1 MAWRVYHDCTLM
13 MFQFTEASASLRT
26 RLILIPPV
34 FLLLGIVVA
43 IGATLINAPN
53 RVAAETASGL
63 TIGGHL
69 ISYALDD
76 IRFSED
82 PDLALNR
89 LLEELS
95 HVRHI
100 RVGYRPSPGSQ
111 ITNPI
116 TPSLAKSAPNWFV
129 NFFEP
134 RRVSESFPVVYQG
147 KRRGEIVMKAEP
159 ADEVGEVWDDLV
171 FLISLLSAISV
182 GIVVLIWIAVNHTL
196 RPLRGLVEGLNRL
209 QRGQFDEVGEIRV
222 AELQRVGDQFNRL
235 AKSLARTESDNRL
248 LIDRLMSIQESE
260 RKELARELHDEFGA
274 SLFGIR
280 ASASCV
286 VQAATADGPIGPRF
300 KEITERAEAISSLA
314 DAIQKH
320 NHRILERLQPIVL
333 NEMGLFNALRHLAA
347 AWNMAHRGFSCELT
361 TPDVEPELSDDAS
374 LTIYRI
380 VQECLTNIARHSK
393 ADRVEIA
400 VGIRPGGSLI
410 IRIADNGV
418 GLPGNFR
425 FGFGFLGMSER
436 VRKLNGRLDVSNG
449 RSGGTVIEVTMPLP
463 SHEIAQAS

>member
-1 MAWRVYHDCTLM
+1 M

-34 FLLLGIVVA
+34 FLLLGIIVA
-43 IGATLINAPN
+43 IGAMLVDAPD

-63 TIGGHL
+63 TIGSHL
-69 ISYALDD
+69 IHYALDD
-76 IRFSED
+76 IQFSAD
-82 PDLALNR
+82 PDSALDR

-100 RVGYRPSPGSQ
+100 RVGYRPSPSTR
-111 ITNPI
+111 ITDPI
-116 TPSLAKSAPNWFV
+116 KPSLAKSAPNWFV

-134 RRVSESFPVVYQG
+134 RRVSESFPVVDEG
-147 KRRGEIVMKAEP
+147 AHHGEIVMTAEP
-159 ADEVGEVWDDLV
+159 ADEAGEVWDDLI
-171 FLISLLSAISV
+171 FLMGLLSAVSV
-182 GIVVLIWIAVNHTL
+182 GIVILTWLAVNYTL

-222 AELQRVGDQFNRL
+222 AELHRVGEQFNRL
-235 AKSLARTESDNRL
+235 AKSLSRTESDNRL

-286 VQAATADGPIGPRF
+286 VQAAKADGPIGPRIE
-300 KEITERAEAISSLA
+300 EITERAEAISSLA
-314 DAIQKH
+314 DTIQKH
-320 NHRILERLQPIVL
+320 NHRILERLQPVVL
-333 NEMGLFNALRHLAA
+333 NEMGLFNALRHLVG
-347 AWNMAHRGFSCELT
+347 AWNLAHRSFSCELT
-361 TPDVEPELSDDAS
+361 TPDVEPDLSDDAS

-380 VQECLTNIARHSK
+380 IQECLTNVARHSN
-393 ADRVEIA
+393 ADHIEIA
-400 VGIRPGGSLI
+400 VGMRPGGSLI

-418 GLPGNFR
+418 GLPQDFR

-436 VRKLNGRLDVSNG
+436 VRKLNGRLNVSNRRG
-449 RSGGTVIEVTMPLP
+449 GGTVIEVMMPLP
-463 SHEIAQAS
+463 SHEVAQVS

>member
-1 MAWRVYHDCTLM
+1 M
-13 MFQFTEASASLRT
+13 
-26 RLILIPPV
+26 
-34 FLLLGIVVA
+34 A
-43 IGATLINAPN
+43 IGATLINAPD

-63 TIGGHL
+63 TIGSHL

-76 IRFSED
+76 IRYSDD

-100 RVGYRPSPGSQ
+100 RVGYRPSPGSR
-111 ITNPI
+111 ITDPI

-129 NFFEP
+129 DFFVP

-147 KRRGEIVMKAEP
+147 TRRGEIVMTAEP

-182 GIVVLIWIAVNHTL
+182 GIVVLTWLAVNYTL
-196 RPLRGLVEGLNRL
+196 RPLRGLVDGLNRL

-286 VQAATADGPIGPRF
+286 VQAGMAEGPIGPRF
-300 KEITERAEAISSLA
+300 KEIVERAEAISSLA
-314 DAIQKH
+314 ATIQK
-320 NHRILERLQPIVL
+320 NTNRLQERRQPIV
-333 NEMGLFNALRHLAA
+333 
-347 AWNMAHRGFSCELT
+347 
-361 TPDVEPELSDDAS
+361 
-374 LTIYRI
+374 
-380 VQECLTNIARHSK
+380 
-393 ADRVEIA
+393 
-400 VGIRPGGSLI
+400 
-410 IRIADNGV
+410 
-418 GLPGNFR
+418 
-425 FGFGFLGMSER
+425 
-436 VRKLNGRLDVSNG
+436 
-449 RSGGTVIEVTMPLP
+449 
-463 SHEIAQAS
+463 

>member
-1 MAWRVYHDCTLM
+1 MAWRAYHDCKLM

-26 RLILIPPV
+26 RLVLIPPV

-43 IGATLINAPN
+43 IGATLINAPD

-76 IRFSED
+76 IRFSDD

-100 RVGYRPSPGSQ
+100 RVGYRPSPGSR
-111 ITNPI
+111 ITDPI

-147 KRRGEIVMKAEP
+147 KRRGEIVMTAEP

-182 GIVVLIWIAVNHTL
+182 GIVVLTWLAVNYTL

-235 AKSLARTESDNRL
+235 NRSHGPSRTIACSS
-248 LIDRLMSIQESE
+248 ID
-260 RKELARELHDEFGA
+260 
-274 SLFGIR
+274 
-280 ASASCV
+280 
-286 VQAATADGPIGPRF
+286 
-300 KEITERAEAISSLA
+300 
-314 DAIQKH
+314 
-320 NHRILERLQPIVL
+320 
-333 NEMGLFNALRHLAA
+333 
-347 AWNMAHRGFSCELT
+347 
-361 TPDVEPELSDDAS
+361 
-374 LTIYRI
+374 
-380 VQECLTNIARHSK
+380 
-393 ADRVEIA
+393 
-400 VGIRPGGSLI
+400 
-410 IRIADNGV
+410 
-418 GLPGNFR
+418 
-425 FGFGFLGMSER
+425 
-436 VRKLNGRLDVSNG
+436 
-449 RSGGTVIEVTMPLP
+449 
-463 SHEIAQAS
+463 